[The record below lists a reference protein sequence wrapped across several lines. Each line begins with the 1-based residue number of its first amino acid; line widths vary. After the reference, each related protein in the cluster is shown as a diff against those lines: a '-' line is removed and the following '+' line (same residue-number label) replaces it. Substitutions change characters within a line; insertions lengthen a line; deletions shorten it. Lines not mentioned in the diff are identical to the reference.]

1 MPQARR
7 NIVRSTAAMLVVGLL
22 ALLVIVA
29 MTVWLGERSQAYF
42 NDVLAARN
50 VRTAAI
56 ELRNGV
62 QAAESSQRG
71 YLLTG
76 NEIYLAPYG
85 VAKTLVGR
93 QRAALAEA
101 LKPHTQFAAA
111 LARLSSVID
120 EKFEEMEETIRLK
133 RTGRDAEAS
142 QLILT
147 NQGKALMDEAN
158 VFITGVIRFADDRV
172 TNGMVEQGANA
183 SLLRW
188 ASVIS
193 ALVIIIVVG
202 GATVAVVR
210 YTRELAEARDG
221 LRALNET
228 LESRVESR
236 TADLAEANADLQR
249 FAYIVTHDLRAPLV
263 NIMGFTSEI
272 ETGMAQIRAFLDKPD
287 AAAHPGN
294 PTAAAAKEAIET
306 DMPEAVE
313 FIRTS
318 THKMDALI
326 NAILRLSREG
336 RRELRPEA
344 IDLKAMV
351 AANVGALQHLIGEA
365 DGAVAQ
371 DIDVPALHLDRLS
384 LEQIIGNLLDNAVK
398 YRAFNR
404 ALRITV
410 RARQSGGDRI
420 ILEIGDNGRGIAEQD
435 HERVFDLFRRAGPQD
450 QRGEGIGLAFVKTL
464 VRNLGGSI
472 SMTSALDAGT
482 TFRIILPVY
491 QQQPSHA
498 AA

>member
-7 NIVRSTAAMLVVGLL
+7 NIIRSTIVMLIVGLL
-22 ALLVIVA
+22 ALLLVVA
-29 MTVWLGERSQAYF
+29 MTIWLGERSQAYF

-85 VAKTLVGR
+85 VAKASVER
-93 QRAALAEA
+93 QRTALFDA
-101 LKPHTQFAAA
+101 LKANTQFAPA
-111 LARLSSVID
+111 LARLSSVLD
-120 EKFEEMEETIRLK
+120 EKFEEMEQTIRLK
-133 RTGRDAEAS
+133 REGRDAEAS

-158 VFITGVIRFADDRV
+158 VFITGVVRFADDRV

-188 ASVIS
+188 TSIIS

-202 GATVAVVR
+202 GATVAVVG

-221 LRALNET
+221 LRRLNET

-236 TADLAEANADLQR
+236 TADLAEANAELQR

-272 ETGMAQIRAFLDKPD
+272 ETGLTQVKALVEKPE
-287 AAAHPGN
+287 AAANSGDPV
-294 PTAAAAKEAIET
+294 TAAAKEAVET
-306 DMPEAVE
+306 DLPEAVE

-318 THKMDALI
+318 TRKMDALI

-336 RRELRPEA
+336 RRTLRPET

-351 AANVGALQHLIGEA
+351 AANVASLQHSIDEA
-365 DGAVAQ
+365 QGAVEQ
-371 DIDVPALHLDRLS
+371 EIDVPMLHVDRLS
-384 LEQIIGNLLDNAVK
+384 LEQIIGNLLDNAIK
-398 YRAFNR
+398 YRAPKR

-410 RARQSGGDRI
+410 RARRI
-420 ILEIGDNGRGIAEQD
+420 SLGQIALEIADNGRGIAEQD
-435 HERVFDLFRRAGPQD
+435 HQRVFDLFRRAGPQD

-464 VRNLGGSI
+464 VRNIGGSI
-472 SMTSALDAGT
+472 SMTSAPDAGT
-482 TFRIILPVY
+482 AFRVIIPIH